1 MHLFEP
7 TPAFLI
13 FAGNGI
19 FRTPDAV
26 SALASLL
33 VGLTALRI
41 LDLSGAHVIAAFSGR
56 FHPPSDN
63 DGHAG
68 FSYQDP
74 DFFYQ
79 THQEIAAAFPPLLPS
94 LARLHDLESLNL
106 SGAHSS
112 AML

>member
-1 MHLFEP
+1 LHSFES

-19 FRTPDAV
+19 FRASAAV
-26 SALASLL
+26 SALASSL
-33 VGLTALRI
+33 VGLSALRI
-41 LDLSGAHVIAAFSGR
+41 LDLSGAHVLTAFSGR
-56 FHPPSDN
+56 SHPPSDN
-63 DGHAG
+63 DIT
-68 FSYQDP
+68 QDSSSHYRSP
-74 DFFYQ
+74 D
-79 THQEIAAAFPPLLPS
+79 EIAAFFAPFLPS

>member
-41 LDLSGAHVIAAFSGR
+41 LDLSGAHAIAA
-56 FHPPSDN
+56 P
-63 DGHAG
+63 
-68 FSYQDP
+68 
-74 DFFYQ
+74 
-79 THQEIAAAFPPLLPS
+79 
-94 LARLHDLESLNL
+94 
-106 SGAHSS
+106 
-112 AML
+112 

>member
-1 MHLFEP
+1 LHSFES

-19 FRTPDAV
+19 FRASDAA
-26 SALASLL
+26 SALASSL

-41 LDLSGAHVIAAFSGR
+41 LDLSGAHVLTAFSGR
-56 FHPPSDN
+56 SHPPSDN
-63 DGHAG
+63 DITG
-68 FSYQDP
+68 FSHQDP
-74 DFFYQ
+74 SSHYRSPD
-79 THQEIAAAFPPLLPS
+79 EIAAFFAPFLPS